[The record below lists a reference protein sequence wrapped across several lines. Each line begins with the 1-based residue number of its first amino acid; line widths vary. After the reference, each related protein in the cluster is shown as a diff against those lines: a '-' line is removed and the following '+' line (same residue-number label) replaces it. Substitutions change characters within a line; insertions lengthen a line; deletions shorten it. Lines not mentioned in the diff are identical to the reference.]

1 MQREGGPGHPGARR
15 AARPPPGTVG
25 RPGRGLTRR
34 RRRGQQVDRAA
45 LDQQVMEKKKRMEEA
60 AATDLQYAKMAD
72 FFDQKV
78 CMLAQEQKRKET
90 DLKKGVRAFHVAS
103 QKMES
108 RREYDLNDP
117 NARKNTVHYRAEGG
131 TALGASSLQ
140 VLAGEDVTAG
150 ERKVK
155 QMAQQ
160 MAYIEGQKAEKAARV
175 KAEKDLES
183 MYSAQTMAQETMLEQ
198 IAKSEAS
205 ARTANSLSV
214 AKTNSELAQIAA
226 ERKRAEKEHEEKLN
240 EYDIGNVQD
249 SFMMTENPALAVNVE
264 QPWRVRGDHWKGMS
278 KEQLDGIR
286 LEQEA
291 QRAAMAATRAAEA
304 EAEAAWAHQQRT
316 VLNARA
322 IAEIGK
328 ERQVRSNNSSQLAA
342 LMGQREEKKH
352 RDAQLNETYS
362 NRADA
367 SYFAQFGTSHR

>member
-1 MQREGGPGHPGARR
+1 M
-15 AARPPPGTVG
+15 
-25 RPGRGLTRR
+25 
-34 RRRGQQVDRAA
+34 DRAA

-78 CMLAQEQKRKET
+78 CMLAQEQKRKEREH
-90 DLKKGVRAFHVAS
+90 KKGVRAFHVAS
-103 QKMES
+103 QKMEA

-183 MYSAQTMAQETMLEQ
+183 MYSAQTMEQEMMLQQ

-205 ARTANSLSV
+205 ARTANSLYV

-249 SFMMTENPALAVNVE
+249 SFMMTENPAVAVNVE